1 MNKQSIYLPFAVLVA
16 SLAACSAT
24 PQKDVAG
31 LSSGIDTANAGH
43 YRQAIMHEE
52 QAEKKLEEANKA
64 LANWKKIIT
73 GTLMTSKKPRMPLRP
88 RLIIGWHRKKKCA
101 SG

>member
-1 MNKQSIYLPFAVLVA
+1 LELNPTGWLLLKNKFLAVLVA

-24 PQKDVAG
+24 PQKDVAS

-64 LANWKKIIT
+64 GKLEKRS
-73 GTLMTSKKPRMPLRP
+73 LLE
-88 RLIIGWHRKKKCA
+88 H
-101 SG
+101 